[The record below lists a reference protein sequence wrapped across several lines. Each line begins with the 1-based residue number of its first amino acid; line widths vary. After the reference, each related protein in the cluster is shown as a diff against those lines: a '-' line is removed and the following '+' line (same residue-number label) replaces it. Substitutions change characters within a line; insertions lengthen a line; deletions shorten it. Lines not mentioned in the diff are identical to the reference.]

1 MSDEAE
7 PTDPA
12 LPDRALQS
20 ALELAVGVAALGA
33 RMRPA
38 LSYPSGLKPYLRFHK
53 LPPTALAKVREAV
66 EGNAEFL
73 HRLALVASE
82 ELVDEV
88 GLLWLTRP
96 PGWQQ
101 EATKLVEKVSVPLDD
116 AGAVRKEERRREAAE
131 AATARAR
138 LDLVVVR
145 EQLDA
150 ELSVREAAQA
160 EVRRLEAKLTAAR
173 TEVTELK
180 RAAARR
186 VSLAAE
192 GDSVADALPAE
203 LDKARALLA
212 AAVEARD
219 AALADRAAVHAGG
232 PADIERVRALLVEAL
247 AATRPAE
254 PRVRRRVRK
263 PLPVPGGIYGHSEAA
278 AEHLMRTVDV
288 VVLVDGYNVAKLGWP
303 GLKLDQQRSACIDV
317 AEGLARRWGTLI
329 HIVFDGASVVGA
341 SAGHRLLVKVS
352 FSPDGVSADDVLRAE
367 VGALDITRPVVVVTD
382 DQEILTDVR
391 AVGANTVSSA
401 TFLAVARR

>member
-7 PTDPA
+7 PTGTA

-33 RMRPA
+33 RMRPV

-66 EGNAEFL
+66 EANPEFL

-82 ELVDEV
+82 ELVDDV

-101 EATKLVEKVSVPLDD
+101 EAAKLVEKASAPVDD

-138 LDLVVVR
+138 LDLVVAR

-150 ELSVREAAQA
+150 ELRARAVAEADV
-160 EVRRLEAKLTAAR
+160 ERIEALLAAAR
-173 TEVTELK
+173 TEVAELK
-180 RAAARR
+180 RATARR
-186 VSLAAE
+186 APPAGT
-192 GDSVADALPAE
+192 GDSTADTLRTE
-203 LDKARALLA
+203 RDKAREELTA
-212 AAVEARD
+212 AIEARD
-219 AALADRAAVHAGG
+219 AALADRAAVHSGG

-254 PRVRRRVRK
+254 PRARRRVRK
-263 PLPVPGGIYGHSEAA
+263 PLSVPGGIYGHSEAA
-278 AEHLMRTVDV
+278 AEHLMRTPDV

-303 GLKLDQQRSACIDV
+303 GLTLDQQRSACVDV
-317 AEGLARRWGTLI
+317 AENLARRWGTLI
-329 HIVFDGASVVGA
+329 HIVFDGASVIGA
-341 SAGHRLLVKVS
+341 PAGHRLLVKVS

-367 VGALDITRPVVVVTD
+367 VGALDVSRPVVVITD
-382 DQEILTDVR
+382 DQAILTDVR
-391 AVGANTVSSA
+391 AAGANTVSSA
-401 TFLAVARR
+401 TFLAVGRR